1 MDLSTGTPLSNQARQ
16 VGHSLTN
23 LNWDLIAQH
32 AVNRL
37 FSIILTVI
45 TFAVILWIGK
55 GIINLIFKQTRRI
68 QVLGGQRR
76 AATFHALTLNIYRY
90 TCYFFLLY
98 ALLSLIGV
106 PVGTLLAGA
115 GIFSIA
121 LGLGAQGFVSDVVN
135 GFFILLEKQVDVG
148 DVVKIGTVKGRVAAV
163 GLRTT
168 QVLAGDGTLTYIQN
182 RNIAMVQNFSRHDLT
197 ANVDLWITP
206 ATPLDRLKETVLTTN
221 RNLAGHLPDLVKT
234 PTIAGPTTD
243 AYGHLVYRVVITAT
257 PGKQDQVAAACLAA
271 YLKNLAAAKVPLDPG
286 WGQHREH

>member
-1 MDLSTGTPLSNQARQ
+1 MDLSTGTPLTNQARQ
-16 VGHSLTN
+16 VGRSLAN
-23 LNWDLIAQH
+23 LNWDLIVRH
-32 AVNRL
+32 ATNRL
-37 FSIILTVI
+37 FSIILAIV
-45 TFAVILWIGK
+45 TFTIILGIGK

-68 QVLGGQRR
+68 QVLGGARR
-76 AATFHALTLNIYRY
+76 AATFHVLTLNVYRY
-90 TCYFFLLY
+90 TCYFFLIY

-135 GFFILLEKQVDVG
+135 GFFILLEKQIDVG

-182 RNIAMVQNFSRHDLT
+182 RNISMVQNFSRHDLT

-206 ATPLDRLKETVLTTN
+206 ATPLAQLKATILTTN
-221 RNLAGHLPDLVKT
+221 RDLPQHLPDLVKD
-234 PTIAGPTTD
+234 PTIVGPTTD
-243 AYGHLVYRVVITAT
+243 TQGHLVYRVMITAT
-257 PGKQDQVAAACLAA
+257 PDNKMQSPPPA
-271 YLKNLAAAKVPLDPG
+271 
-286 WGQHREH
+286 